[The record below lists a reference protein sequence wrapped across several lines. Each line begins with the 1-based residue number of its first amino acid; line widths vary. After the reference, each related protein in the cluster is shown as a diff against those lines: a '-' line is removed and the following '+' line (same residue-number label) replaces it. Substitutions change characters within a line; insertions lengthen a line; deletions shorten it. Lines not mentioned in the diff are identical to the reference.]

1 MCAIMMVHSTWG
13 IERNGNIKQGTANF
27 VTMAR
32 IGECCINEDDRQT
45 GMTVRCHKTGDANR
59 R

>member
-13 IERNGNIKQGTANF
+13 IERNGNIKQGTVNF

-32 IGECCINEDDRQT
+32 ISECCINDWQT
-45 GMTVRCHKTGDANR
+45 GMTVCCHKTRDANR
-59 R
+59 C